1 MSDNVE
7 SSNNI
12 DNSIL
17 LSIKKLLGLT
27 ASDTSFDTDVIIHI
41 NTAFMVLNELGVG
54 PEDGYSI
61 KSSEDNWTDFIDD
74 EEHLDAIKTYIY
86 LKVKQVFDPPQ
97 HGPTQ
102 EALQES
108 IREYEW
114 RLNVKAENAEKGV

>member
-102 EALQES
+102 EALQEN